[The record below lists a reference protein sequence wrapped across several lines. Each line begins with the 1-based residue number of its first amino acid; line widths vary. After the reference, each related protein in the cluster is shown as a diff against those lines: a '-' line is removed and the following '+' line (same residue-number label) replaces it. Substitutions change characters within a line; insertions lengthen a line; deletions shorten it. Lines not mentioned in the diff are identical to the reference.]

1 MLELLSP
8 TGALG
13 LVALGMGGYYSC
25 RRYIDGCRVKVI
37 VADAKTS
44 VVVRQTTDEGMVTL
58 RDVLYA
64 ECPSLTDPRRAFMV
78 PTPYLATGLLQT
90 IYATMRI
97 RLCDRN
103 SDVSYERNMLIMKD
117 GATVSLDWCPSVE
130 GKGPIALLLSGVGG
144 SSQEH
149 HIRAMAKSLVTKFK
163 DSGFRVVVVNH
174 RGTARTPITSPRPY
188 DSGFTDDLRAVVHHV
203 RTANPDSKLIGIG
216 FSMGANVLTKYIGE
230 EAASC
235 TLSCAVAVCCPFDI
249 KVSSDAINQSNL
261 LNNYVFQPAVM
272 RTLMRAIKR
281 AEHLTADPTWALDMT
296 RINGAKRL
304 WELEEELMVKISG
317 YKNLAEY
324 YERSGCVAYV
334 DDISIPFLAINSLDD
349 RITPPQGIP
358 VAKFTV
364 NPSIALALVP
374 HGGHLGFLSGLPPRI
389 WFIKPIEQFVQAI
402 IR

>member
-1 MLELLSP
+1 
-8 TGALG
+8 
-13 LVALGMGGYYSC
+13 
-25 RRYIDGCRVKVI
+25 
-37 VADAKTS
+37 
-44 VVVRQTTDEGMVTL
+44 
-58 RDVLYA
+58 
-64 ECPSLTDPRRAFMV
+64 
-78 PTPYLATGLLQT
+78 
-90 IYATMRI
+90 
-97 RLCDRN
+97 
-103 SDVSYERNMLIMKD
+103 
-117 GATVSLDWCPSVE
+117 
-130 GKGPIALLLSGVGG
+130 
-144 SSQEH
+144 
-149 HIRAMAKSLVTKFK
+149 
-163 DSGFRVVVVNH
+163 
-174 RGTARTPITSPRPY
+174 
-188 DSGFTDDLRAVVHHV
+188 
-203 RTANPDSKLIGIG
+203 
-216 FSMGANVLTKYIGE
+216 MGANVLTKYIGE
-230 EAASC
+230 EGASC

-358 VAKFTV
+358 VAKFMV

-374 HGGHLGFLSGLPPRI
+374 HGGHLGFLTGFPPRI
-389 WFIKPIEQFVQAI
+389 WFIKPIEQFVEAI
-402 IR
+402 IIR